1 MKARR
6 IAIVD
11 DEQLVCKRLES
22 TLAKEGYTVETF
34 LTAKSFCQRFSHID
48 FDIVLLDL
56 RLPDGD
62 GMSILRHIK
71 KQKPHTEVII
81 ITGYGSISNAVQA
94 IKDGAF
100 HYVTKP
106 IRLPEIRHLIRKALE
121 RISVQEENIRLK
133 REVTES
139 AFFDGIIG
147 TSKPMQEVFSIIKK
161 VAPLDCNVLIQGAS
175 GTGKALVARAIHKLS
190 PRREKP
196 FVCFNCGG
204 FTEELISS
212 ELFGYEKG
220 AFTGAIERKIGLLET
235 ADGGTVFLDEIAEM
249 PPSMQVK
256 LLHVLQD
263 KQILRVGGTTPINLD
278 IRIIAATN
286 RDLKKEVE
294 AGHFR
299 EDLYYRLNVVSISLP
314 TLADRKVDIPLLVR
328 YMIEKYAKVFGK
340 KIRGV
345 SPDAMNL
352 LLGYDYPGNIRELEN
367 IIARAVALADSDLI
381 TIDDLPPDLSGLEL
395 QPLDTQE
402 MITLDEMEKRYI
414 EKVLK
419 KTNYNKSLASKILG
433 LPRTTLW
440 RKIKKYRI
448 SIEIGKSSPQ

>member
-1 MKARR
+1 MIVRR

-22 TLAKEGYTVETF
+22 ALSREGHEVETF
-34 LTAKSFCQRFSHID
+34 LSAKSFCQRLSHVD
-48 FDIVLLDL
+48 FDVVLLDL

-71 KQKPHTEVII
+71 RQKPHTEVII
-81 ITGYGSISNAVQA
+81 ITGYGSINNAVEA
-94 IKDGAF
+94 IKEGAF

-106 IRLPEIRHLIRKALE
+106 IRLPEIRHLVRRALE

-133 REVTES
+133 REITTS
-139 AFFDGIIG
+139 SSFDGIIG
-147 TSKPMQEVFSIIKK
+147 TSRPMQEVFSVIKK

-175 GTGKALVARAIHKLS
+175 GTGKALVARAIHRLS
-190 PRREKP
+190 QRSEKP

-263 KQILRVGGTTPINLD
+263 KQILRVGGTTPIKLD

-286 RDLKKEVE
+286 KDLKQEVE
-294 AGHFR
+294 SGRFR

-314 TLADRKVDIPLLVR
+314 PLSERKEDIPVLVR
-328 YMIEKYAKVFGK
+328 YMIEKYAKAFGK
-340 KIRGV
+340 RVRGV
-345 SPDAMNL
+345 APEAMSL
-352 LLGYDYPGNIRELEN
+352 LLSYDYPGNVRELEN
-367 IIARAVALADSDLI
+367 IIERAVALADSELI
-381 TIDDLPPDLSGLEL
+381 TLDDLPPDLSHLEL
-395 QPLDTQE
+395 QPLDLRD
-402 MITLDEMEKRYI
+402 MITLEEMEKRYI

-419 KTNYNKSLASKILG
+419 KTNYNKSLASRILG

-448 SIEIGKSSPQ
+448 SL